1 MLQFILRRLGLV
13 IPTFIGITLLT
24 FAFVHMIPGDPVMI
38 MAGERGIS
46 PERHAQ
52 LLAEMGLDKPLWQQ
66 YAHYIWG
73 VLHGDLGI
81 SLKSRIPVWQEFV
94 PRFKATLE
102 LGVCAMIFAVA
113 VGIPVGVLAAVKRG
127 SIFDHTAVGLALTGY
142 SMPIF
147 WWGMML
153 IMLVSVQ
160 LNLTPVSGRI
170 SDTVFL
176 DDTLPLT
183 GFMLIDTAI
192 WGEQGD
198 FIDALMHMILPAI
211 VLGTI
216 PLAVIVRMTRSSML
230 EVLGEDYIRTARAK
244 GLTRMRVIVIHA
256 LRNAMLP
263 VVTVI
268 GLQVGTLLAGAIL
281 TETIFSWPGLGRW
294 LIDALQRRDY
304 PVVQGGV
311 LLVATMII
319 LVNLLVDLLYGVVNP
334 RIRHKKYGV
343 IMSQVTENKVITA
356 PVPMTPLQEFWHYF
370 KRNKGAVVGL
380 VYVAVMIVIAVFAN
394 FLAPYNPADQ
404 FRDSLLAPPFW
415 QEGGSLAHLLG
426 TDDVGRD
433 ILSRLMYGAR
443 LSLLV
448 GCLVVVLS
456 LILGVV
462 LGLVAGYFGGVVDSI
477 IMRVVDIM
485 LALPSLL
492 LALVLVAIFGPSIV
506 NASLALTFVALPHYV
521 RLTRAA
527 VLVEV
532 NRDYVTASRVA
543 GAGAMRQMFVNILPN
558 CLAPLIVQA
567 SLGFSNA
574 ILDMAALGFL
584 GMGAQPPTPEWGTM
598 LSDVLQFAQ
607 SAWWVVT
614 FPGVAIL
621 LTVLAF
627 NLMGDGLR
635 DALDPKLKQ

>member
-1 MLQFILRRLGLV
+1 
-13 IPTFIGITLLT
+13 
-24 FAFVHMIPGDPVMI
+24 
-38 MAGERGIS
+38 
-46 PERHAQ
+46 
-52 LLAEMGLDKPLWQQ
+52 
-66 YAHYIWG
+66 
-73 VLHGDLGI
+73 
-81 SLKSRIPVWQEFV
+81 
-94 PRFKATLE
+94 
-102 LGVCAMIFAVA
+102 
-113 VGIPVGVLAAVKRG
+113 
-127 SIFDHTAVGLALTGY
+127 
-142 SMPIF
+142 
-147 WWGMML
+147 
-153 IMLVSVQ
+153 
-160 LNLTPVSGRI
+160 
-170 SDTVFL
+170 
-176 DDTLPLT
+176 
-183 GFMLIDTAI
+183 
-192 WGEQGD
+192 
-198 FIDALMHMILPAI
+198 
-211 VLGTI
+211 
-216 PLAVIVRMTRSSML
+216 
-230 EVLGEDYIRTARAK
+230 
-244 GLTRMRVIVIHA
+244 
-256 LRNAMLP
+256 
-263 VVTVI
+263 
-268 GLQVGTLLAGAIL
+268 
-281 TETIFSWPGLGRW
+281 
-294 LIDALQRRDY
+294 
-304 PVVQGGV
+304 
-311 LLVATMII
+311 
-319 LVNLLVDLLYGVVNP
+319 
-334 RIRHKKYGV
+334 
-343 IMSQVTENKVITA
+343 MSQTTEPVANELVTAA
-356 PVPMTPLQEFWHYF
+356 PVPMPPLREFWHYF

-380 VYVAVMIVIAVFAN
+380 AYIIIMLVIAIGAN
-394 FLAPYNPADQ
+394 VIAPHLPAEQ
-404 FRDSLLAPPFW
+404 FRDALLRPPVW
-415 QEGGSLAHLLG
+415 MEGGSWKFLLG

-433 ILSRLMYGAR
+433 ILSRLMYAAR

-462 LGLVAGYFGGVVDSI
+462 FGLFAGYYGGVVDAI

-543 GAGAMRQMFVNILPN
+543 GAGSARQMFVNILPN

-614 FPGVAIL
+614 FPGVIIL